1 LSGAKEIPAHV
12 LAPSVEQ
19 ASPAVPTAEGQAED
33 AAAVGTEEVAVAETV
48 APHQESMEVD
58 GVDNS
63 PLPAAVANVS
73 DTAEVTGAVSD
84 ASPAKEV
91 SATAPVVLVEVTV
104 ADRAR
109 MHVVALVKAY
119 VVRMIQGSSAALRD
133 TVAAVRS
140 ELQIVHDEIVKM
152 EAAPVTADGGT
163 EVNSKQ
169 LVLDAV
175 ERLLDS
181 VVLAEEVKS
190 LAVRQCYGNRSEK
203 SLMFDC
209 TDALAVWRWEAHS
222 MQHFTKSAQAVL
234 REARTVRGRYSRAL
248 KAAQRVL
255 EQLQKLPHSEIKLA
269 PLEERFAKCLQDVEK
284 AKEKRREVEAK
295 RAADSAERRR
305 KEEAREQ
312 KRAEKEEA
320 ERTRKATAEASA
332 AAKASLA
339 PANAE
344 KEKKAPIVSEKA
356 QKKALELEKSKNV
369 FMNFLKSSSAPAA
382 ATTAGAAPA
391 ASSSAGAVGV
401 SSSTAIPTAA
411 TPVED
416 ETERLAR
423 FEAAMQSEMSVSEI
437 MTCQRRRYSDLAS
450 RRAGSKSFTARRRR
464 YVDLHVAVIVPDPR
478 ARQGTFDAGDNTY
491 SEIQEKRFHN
501 KVRTLSFWED
511 HRPAYVGTVSR
522 KSGVICGRRPLAKDT
537 ELLNYEYDSEEDW
550 EEEVEGED
558 LNDTDEEE
566 EDGANELEYDDFFC
580 RDDDFGS
587 DAEGDVDPNV
597 ALRVAAHRKTIEVFG
612 PRFIDPARLPP
623 AVVEVRQAEATE
635 ENNTA
640 PQKPTIHLRRAEEP
654 ISTFSIFDL
663 STGEL
668 LSQSNAKASDADAN
682 NLSSYAAVSYA
693 QFPAPV
699 LGVFDA
705 PVPVGSKKTHSAGA
719 PHAGATASTDVA
731 TDAKAAHKHFD
742 EAVMPEL
749 AKFVHGKKDGIDKL
763 VLAFH
768 ALHPTFSKLQIQKRI
783 KDLADKARHADGH
796 GTSRFMV
803 KPEMLEKLQIKVSRI
818 CCTAVR
824 CGAGCC
830 INGTG
835 LSTTRS
841 PVAIHTMIS

>member
-1 LSGAKEIPAHV
+1 LTGVISLLDLRRSDDCNDLQLDVPAAVADLLSAAKEIPAHI
-12 LAPSVEQ
+12 LAPPVEQ
-19 ASPAVPTAEGQAED
+19 ASPGVTTAEAQTED
-33 AAAVGTEEVAVAETV
+33 AEAVGTDAVAVAETV
-48 APHQESMEVD
+48 APKQEAMEVD
-58 GVDNS
+58 GADT
-63 PLPAAVANVS
+63 PPATAANANVS
-73 DTAEVTGAVSD
+73 ETAEVTGAVSE
-84 ASPAKEV
+84 ASPAMEA
-91 SATAPVVLVEVTV
+91 SATAPVVLDEVT
-104 ADRAR
+104 ASDRAR

-119 VVRMIQGSSAALRD
+119 VARMIQGSSAALRD
-133 TVAAVRS
+133 TVTAVHS
-140 ELQIVHDEIVKM
+140 GLQTVHDEVVKM
-152 EAAPVTADGGT
+152 DAAPVTADRGT

-255 EQLQKLPHSEIKLA
+255 EQLQKLPHSETKLA
-269 PLEERFAKCLQDVEK
+269 PLEERFAKCLQEVEK

-295 RAADSAERRR
+295 RAADAAERRR
-305 KEEAREQ
+305 KDEAREQ

-320 ERTRKATAEASA
+320 DRTRKAAAEASA

-339 PANAE
+339 PATAE

-382 ATTAGAAPA
+382 ATSAGAAPA
-391 ASSSAGAVGV
+391 ASSSAGAVVV
-401 SSSTAIPTAA
+401 SSSTATGATAA

-416 ETERLAR
+416 ETERLER

-437 MTCQRRRYSDLAS
+437 MACQRRRYSDLAS
-450 RRAGSKSFTARRRR
+450 RRASSKSCTAKRRR
-464 YVDLHVAVIVPDPR
+464 YIDLHVAVIVPDPR
-478 ARQGTFDAGDNTY
+478 ARHGTFDAADNTY

-522 KSGVICGRRPLAKDT
+522 KSGVICGRRPRAKYT
-537 ELLNYEYDSEEDW
+537 ALLNYEYDSEEDW

-635 ENNTA
+635 ENNNA

-705 PVPVGSKKTHSAGA
+705 PVAVGSKKTHAAGA
-719 PHAGATASTDVA
+719 PHAGATASTDAA

-783 KDLADKARHADGH
+783 KDLSDKTRHADGH
-796 GTSRFMV
+796 GSSRFMV
-803 KPEMLEKLQIKVSRI
+803 KPEMLEKLQIKVS
-818 CCTAVR
+818 
-824 CGAGCC
+824 
-830 INGTG
+830 
-835 LSTTRS
+835 
-841 PVAIHTMIS
+841 

>member
-1 LSGAKEIPAHV
+1 VADLLSAAKEISAHI
-12 LAPSVEQ
+12 LAPPVEQ
-19 ASPAVPTAEGQAED
+19 ASPGVTTAEAQTED
-33 AAAVGTEEVAVAETV
+33 AEAVGTDAVAVAETV
-48 APHQESMEVD
+48 APHQEPMEVD

-63 PLPAAVANVS
+63 PLPAAAANVS
-73 DTAEVTGAVSD
+73 ETAEVTGAVSE
-84 ASPAKEV
+84 ASPVKEV
-91 SATAPVVLVEVTV
+91 SATAPVVLVEVTA

-119 VVRMIQGSSAALRD
+119 VARMIQGSSAALRD

-140 ELQIVHDEIVKM
+140 GLQTVYDEIVKM
-152 EAAPVTADGGT
+152 EAAPVTADCGT

-209 TDALAVWRWEAHS
+209 TDALAVWRWETHS
-222 MQHFTKSAQAVL
+222 MQHFTKPAQAVL

-255 EQLQKLPHSEIKLA
+255 EQLQKLPHSETKLA
-269 PLEERFAKCLQDVEK
+269 PLEERFAKCLQEVEK

-295 RAADSAERRR
+295 RAADAAERRR
-305 KEEAREQ
+305 KDEAREQ

-320 ERTRKATAEASA
+320 DRTRKAAAEASA
-332 AAKASLA
+332 AAKAALA
-339 PANAE
+339 PATAE

-382 ATTAGAAPA
+382 ATTAGAVPA
-391 ASSSAGAVGV
+391 ASSSAGAVVV
-401 SSSTAIPTAA
+401 SSSTATSATAA
-411 TPVED
+411 TPAED

-522 KSGVICGRRPLAKDT
+522 KSGIICGRRPLAKDT

-612 PRFIDPARLPP
+612 PRFVDPARLPP

-635 ENNTA
+635 ENNNA

-705 PVPVGSKKTHSAGA
+705 PVAVGSKKTHAAGA
-719 PHAGATASTDVA
+719 PHTGATASTDA
-731 TDAKAAHKHFD
+731 TTDAKAAHKHFD

-768 ALHPTFSKLQIQKRI
+768 ALHPAFSKLQIQKRI

-803 KPEMLEKLQIKVSRI
+803 KPEMLEKLQIKVS
-818 CCTAVR
+818 
-824 CGAGCC
+824 
-830 INGTG
+830 
-835 LSTTRS
+835 
-841 PVAIHTMIS
+841 